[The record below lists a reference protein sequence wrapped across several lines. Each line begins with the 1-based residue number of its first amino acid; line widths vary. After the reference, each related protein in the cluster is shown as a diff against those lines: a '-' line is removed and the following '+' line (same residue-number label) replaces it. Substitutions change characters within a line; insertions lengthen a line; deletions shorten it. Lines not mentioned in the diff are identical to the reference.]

1 MIIHVSFCFFFLF
14 LLIISRM
21 AKRLELLKQHLL
33 PMQNPHFETCKY
45 HNQFGILHTNF
56 NLQVHIHRRPDQKP
70 YISKLDPL
78 QFLLRSAMVYATNTA
93 VIDGGRQLTYMDL
106 AHRVRTLANVF
117 ISQYNIQQGER
128 VGILCQN
135 LIPNLEAQFAIP
147 AIGAIM
153 VPINTRLGMEEI
165 EYIIQHAGIS
175 LLIVQGELIERLSQ
189 TILLSVKTIE
199 AGHTASPYEKL
210 LASHEPKLS
219 WNDLPSVTD
228 ENETISINY
237 TSGSTGRPK
246 GVMATYRGLYMMAI
260 GMIIH
265 SKLSPDTRFLWT
277 LPMFHC
283 NGWGFPWAIVA
294 VGGTQLML
302 DKMDYTKIW
311 ELLRHYN
318 INHYNGAPT
327 VQLEI
332 CNHKDA
338 SRLPHPVTVFSG
350 GKDISFHEFVKHF
363 ANDGL
368 VIGSVLSA
376 TLVKQMKALNLVPT
390 QVYGLTETYG
400 PAVTS
405 YDHSL
410 LRNYTEEEQFKLLAR
425 PGFNIITSDEVRV
438 LDKQGVDVKPDGNT
452 VGEICFTGNLVM
464 KGYYN
469 APEET
474 EKAFRCGYFWTG
486 DLGVRH
492 PDGSIE
498 IVDRIKDIIIS
509 GGENI
514 SSLEVENV
522 LIQLDEVL
530 ECTVVAGPD
539 DKWGERPVAFVVVK
553 KGHVLDEKTVI
564 EHCRKLLAGYKCPNK
579 IIFTE
584 TIPKTR

>member
-1 MIIHVSFCFFFLF
+1 
-14 LLIISRM
+14 M
-21 AKRLELLKQHLL
+21 AKRLELLKHHLL
-33 PMQNPHFETCKY
+33 PMQNPQFET
-45 HNQFGILHTNF
+45 L
-56 NLQVHIHRRPDQKP
+56 HIHRRPDQKP
-70 YISKLDPL
+70 YLSKLDPL

-93 VIDGGRQLTYMDL
+93 VIDGDRQLTYMDL

-175 LLIVQGELIERLSQ
+175 LLIVQSEWIERLSQ
-189 TILLSVKTIE
+189 TVLLSVKMIE
-199 AGHTASPYEKL
+199 VGHTASPYEQL

-260 GMIIH
+260 GMLIH
-265 SKLSPDTRFLWT
+265 SKLSSDTRFLWT

-311 ELLRHYN
+311 ELLRHHN

-350 GKDISFHEFVKHF
+350 G
-363 ANDGL
+363 
-368 VIGSVLSA
+368 SVLSA
-376 TLVKQMKALNLVPT
+376 TLVKQMKALNLIPT

-425 PGFNIITSDEVRV
+425 PGFNIITSDEVRI

-452 VGEICFTGNLVM
+452 IGEICFTGNLVM

-474 EKAFRCGYFWTG
+474 EKAFRGGYFWTG

-553 KGHVLDEKTVI
+553 KGNVLDEKTVI
-564 EHCRKLLAGYKCPNK
+564 EHCKKLLAGYKCPSK
-579 IIFTE
+579 VIFTE
-584 TIPKTR
+584 TIPRTSTGK